1 MQTNPEQKDA
11 SAAIMLFNKWQ
22 QQDHTTVVQLL
33 NKDHIPVAA
42 LYLDQLDLQNI
53 AICQTKT
60 SEKYYL
66 YMDGVAIFF
75 SYYRKS

>member
-11 SAAIMLFNKWQ
+11 SAAITLFNKWQ
-22 QQDHTTVVQLL
+22 QQDHTAVVQLL

-42 LYLDQLDLQNI
+42 LYLNQLDLQNI
-53 AICQTKT
+53 AICQTQT

-66 YMDGVAIFF
+66 YMDGIAIFF

>member
-1 MQTNPEQKDA
+1 MDNQRDA
-11 SAAIMLFNKWQ
+11 STAMMLFNKWQ
-22 QQDHTTVVQLL
+22 EQDRTTVIQLL
-33 NKDHIPVAA
+33 NKDRIPVAA
-42 LYLDQLDLQNI
+42 LYLEYLDLSNI
-53 AICQTKT
+53 AICQTQT